1 MYLNP
6 QISTNILYG
15 LNVAK
20 VQIYLHPPNTHT
32 LHIYVYIYIF
42 IHLSFISLW
51 AWQFFRLLYMQ
62 TLVRVC
68 CPFARRLDG
77 YSFKCS
83 PHRARQSLTRY
94 HPIDTR
100 DLRENGIPQRRWFI
114 RRHSWAD
121 LHGYD
126 LRGES
131 GFWQSKNR
139 FQCGWKW

>member
-6 QISTNILYG
+6 QISTNILYR
-15 LNVAK
+15 LN
-20 VQIYLHPPNTHT
+20 VQIYLHPPTRILFT
-32 LHIYVYIYIF
+32 YMYIYICIF

-51 AWQFFRLLYMQ
+51 AWQFFRLLHMQ

-83 PHRARQSLTRY
+83 PHRARPSLTRY

-114 RRHSWAD
+114 HRHSWSD
-121 LHGYD
+121 LHGYSA
-126 LRGES
+126 RAN
-131 GFWQSKNR
+131 GFLAK
-139 FQCGWKW
+139 